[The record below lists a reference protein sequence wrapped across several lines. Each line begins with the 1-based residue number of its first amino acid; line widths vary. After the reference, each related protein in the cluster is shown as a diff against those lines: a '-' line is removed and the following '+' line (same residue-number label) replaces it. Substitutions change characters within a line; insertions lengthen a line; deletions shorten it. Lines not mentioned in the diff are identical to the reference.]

1 MTGKNFVRSL
11 KFLLAENNPTDQ
23 VAIQRLFKI
32 QEWDYELDVAGSYR
46 QALALLSKS
55 SYDIVLLDQNLG
67 DGTGLELVSKI
78 TDTPIIFIS
87 GSSTELIIV
96 QAMKEGAY
104 DFLVKDPQQNYL
116 SLLPSTIE
124 KVINRKLAEDKVKKY
139 LAELERS
146 NEELRNFAFVAS
158 HDLNEPLRKIIGFG
172 NRLKS
177 KAENLDPDISIYAL
191 KMKESAIRMQNMIQE
206 LLQYSLVSA
215 KGDPFRS
222 IDLNKVV
229 KEVLDD
235 LEIAIRN
242 SKGIVQAESL
252 PTVEADPT
260 QMRQLFQN
268 LISNA
273 IKFKKKEE
281 APKIELVAKP
291 CKKDLWDIFVKD
303 NGIGFDSQHSSSIFQ
318 PFFRLHGRSQYEGSG
333 IGLAICKKIVDR
345 HHGIIKATSSKDDG
359 STFQVTLPV
368 KQVS

>member
-1 MTGKNFVRSL
+1 VQHL
-11 KFLLAENNPTDQ
+11 KFLLVENNPTDQ
-23 VAIQRLFKI
+23 IAVQRFFND
-32 QEWDYELDVAGSYR
+32 QNWGHDLDVASSYR
-46 QALALLSKS
+46 QALRLLSKK
-55 SYDIVLLDQNLG
+55 SYDIVLLDYNLG
-67 DGTGLELVSKI
+67 DGTGLELLSKI
-78 TDTPIIFIS
+78 HDTPVIFIS

-96 QAMKEGAY
+96 EAMKEGAY
-104 DFLVKDPQQNYL
+104 DFLIKDHNQNFL
-116 SLLPSTIE
+116 NLLPSTIE
-124 KVINRKLAEDKVKKY
+124 KVVRRKIAEDRLKKY

-146 NEELRNFAFVAS
+146 NEELSSFAFVAS
-158 HDLNEPLRKIIGFG
+158 HDLNEPLRKIVGFG
-172 NRLKS
+172 ERLKN
-177 KAENLDPDISIYAL
+177 KTENLDPEISVYAS
-191 KMKESAIRMQNMIQE
+191 KMQESAARMQNMIQE

-229 KEVLDD
+229 KEVLED
-235 LEIAIRN
+235 LEVSIRN
-242 SKGIVQAESL
+242 SNSSVQIESL

-303 NGIGFDSQHSSSIFQ
+303 NGIGFDSQHDSSIFQ
-318 PFFRLHGRSQYEGSG
+318 PFFRLHGRNEYDGSG

-345 HHGIIKATSSKDDG
+345 HHGKIKAVSSKNEG
-359 STFQVTLPV
+359 SIFQVTLPT

>member
-1 MTGKNFVRSL
+1 LIGNGFVQHL
-11 KFLLAENNPTDQ
+11 KFLLVENNPTDQ
-23 VAIQRLFKI
+23 IAVERFFKG
-32 QEWDYELDVAGSYR
+32 QKWSHDLDVASSYR
-46 QALALLSKS
+46 QALELLSKN
-55 SYDIVLLDQNLG
+55 SYDIVLLDYSLG
-67 DGTGLELVSKI
+67 DGTGLELLSKI
-78 TDTPIIFIS
+78 HDIPVIFIS
-87 GSSTELIIV
+87 GSSTEQIIIE
-96 QAMKEGAY
+96 AMKAGAY
-104 DFLVKDPQQNYL
+104 DFLIKDHNEKFL

-124 KVINRKLAEDKVKKY
+124 KVVKRKIAEERLKKY

-172 NRLKS
+172 ERLKG
-177 KAENLDPDISIYAL
+177 KVENLDPGVSIYAS
-191 KMKESAIRMQNMIQE
+191 KMQESATRMQNMIQE

-229 KEVLDD
+229 KEVLED
-235 LEIAIRN
+235 LEVSIQN
-242 SKGIVQAESL
+242 SNGIVQTESL

-281 APKIELVAKP
+281 TLKIELLAKP
-291 CKKDLWDIFVKD
+291 CEKGLWDIFIKD
-303 NGIGFDSQHSSSIFQ
+303 NGIGFDSQHGSSIFQ
-318 PFFRLHGRSQYEGSG
+318 PFFRLHGRNEYAGSG
-333 IGLAICKKIVDR
+333 IGLAICQKIVDR
-345 HHGIIKATSSKDDG
+345 HCGKIKAVSSKNEG